1 MVGIILIVIKVVAGV
16 LENFFVVRV
25 INFSSVLE
33 ELKKEGFWIYGIVV
47 NEGELIYIVK
57 FIGVVVLV
65 VGSEVEGL
73 SFLI

>member
-1 MVGIILIVIKVVAGV
+1 MIKVVAGV

-25 INFSSVLE
+25 INFNSVLE

-47 NEGELIYIVK
+47 KDGEFIYIVK
-57 FIGVVVLV
+57 FIGVIVLV
-65 VGSEVEGL
+65 VGSEGEGL